1 MTGLPT
7 ACGRLWALLRSELR
21 QLLQFNRSD
30 RRWQLPFCAALASG
44 LPLMV
49 GLYFDHIEYGLVSS
63 LGGLIFLYTPATPL
77 AHRMMVLMSCSFGMI
92 ACHALGIMS
101 HFLPMLRIPILTFVA
116 ILIVMLCRVYA
127 IGPPRGVFF
136 MMAASIGA
144 FSPVELLELPLRVG
158 LFTLGCLLACLIAFF
173 YSLHVLSLQAPQ
185 PVAPLPEPDFDTM
198 VTLPFVIGLSVGGS
212 LLLAQVLQLER
223 PYWVAVTC
231 ITVMQGASLRAI
243 WNRQAQRIAGT
254 GLGLLLAAALLT
266 LPLSPWSLPL
276 MIMVLTFI
284 VETLVVRHY
293 GLAVIFITPMTLLLA
308 DASLLGHG
316 SAGSLLQARLLDTV
330 AGSFAGL
337 LGGVVLHTQR
347 LHDAVGQALRRLTP
361 PRLRS

>member
-77 AHRMMVLMSCSFGMI
+77 AHRMMVLMACSFGMI
-92 ACHALGIMS
+92 ACHAL
-101 HFLPMLRIPILTFVA
+101 
-116 ILIVMLCRVYA
+116 
-127 IGPPRGVFF
+127 GPPRGVFF
-136 MMAASIGA
+136 MMAASIDA
-144 FSPVELLELPLRVG
+144 FSPVELLE
-158 LFTLGCLLACLIAFF
+158 
-173 YSLHVLSLQAPQ
+173 
-185 PVAPLPEPDFDTM
+185 
-198 VTLPFVIGLSVGGS
+198 
-212 LLLAQVLQLER
+212 
-223 PYWVAVTC
+223 
-231 ITVMQGASLRAI
+231 
-243 WNRQAQRIAGT
+243 
-254 GLGLLLAAALLT
+254 

-293 GLAVIFITPMTLLLA
+293 GLAVIFVTPMTLLLA

>member
-7 ACGRLWALLRSELR
+7 ACGRLWALLRRELR

-92 ACHALGIMS
+92 ACHALG
-101 HFLPMLRIPILTFVA
+101 
-116 ILIVMLCRVYA
+116 
-127 IGPPRGVFF
+127 PPRGVFF

-185 PVAPLPEPDFDTM
+185 PVVHHFARNLAVHGGCRCAGTSGILEAEALGITDLLDQFQR
-198 VTLPFVIGLSVGGS
+198 VFELSIGLSGEPNDEIS
-212 LLLAQVLQLER
+212 
-223 PYWVAVTC
+223 
-231 ITVMQGASLRAI
+231 
-243 WNRQAQRIAGT
+243 
-254 GLGLLLAAALLT
+254 
-266 LPLSPWSLPL
+266 
-276 MIMVLTFI
+276 
-284 VETLVVRHY
+284 
-293 GLAVIFITPMTLLLA
+293 
-308 DASLLGHG
+308 
-316 SAGSLLQARLLDTV
+316 
-330 AGSFAGL
+330 
-337 LGGVVLHTQR
+337 
-347 LHDAVGQALRRLTP
+347 
-361 PRLRS
+361 

>member
-63 LGGLIFLYTPATPL
+63 LGGLIVLYTPATPL

-92 ACHALGIMS
+92 ACHALG
-101 HFLPMLRIPILTFVA
+101 
-116 ILIVMLCRVYA
+116 
-127 IGPPRGVFF
+127 PPRGVFF
-136 MMAASIGA
+136 MMATSIDA
-144 FSPVELLELPLRVG
+144 FSPVELLE
-158 LFTLGCLLACLIAFF
+158 
-173 YSLHVLSLQAPQ
+173 
-185 PVAPLPEPDFDTM
+185 
-198 VTLPFVIGLSVGGS
+198 
-212 LLLAQVLQLER
+212 
-223 PYWVAVTC
+223 
-231 ITVMQGASLRAI
+231 
-243 WNRQAQRIAGT
+243 
-254 GLGLLLAAALLT
+254 

-293 GLAVIFITPMTLLLA
+293 GLAVIFVTPMTLLLA

-316 SAGSLLQARLLDTV
+316 STGSLLQARLLDTV

-347 LHDAVGQALRRLTP
+347 LHDAVGQALRRLTL

>member
-136 MMAASIGA
+136 MMAASINA
-144 FSPVELLELPLRVG
+144 FSPVE
-158 LFTLGCLLACLIAFF
+158 
-173 YSLHVLSLQAPQ
+173 
-185 PVAPLPEPDFDTM
+185 
-198 VTLPFVIGLSVGGS
+198 
-212 LLLAQVLQLER
+212 
-223 PYWVAVTC
+223 
-231 ITVMQGASLRAI
+231 
-243 WNRQAQRIAGT
+243 
-254 GLGLLLAAALLT
+254 LLT
-266 LPLSPWSLPL
+266 LPLSPWGLPL
-276 MIMVLTFI
+276 MIMVPTFI

-316 SAGSLLQARLLDTV
+316 STGSLLQARLLDTV

>member
-7 ACGRLWALLRSELR
+7 ACGRLWALLRRELR

-92 ACHALGIMS
+92 ACHALG
-101 HFLPMLRIPILTFVA
+101 
-116 ILIVMLCRVYA
+116 
-127 IGPPRGVFF
+127 PPRGVFF
-136 MMAASIGA
+136 MMAASIDA
-144 FSPVELLELPLRVG
+144 FSPVELLE
-158 LFTLGCLLACLIAFF
+158 
-173 YSLHVLSLQAPQ
+173 
-185 PVAPLPEPDFDTM
+185 
-198 VTLPFVIGLSVGGS
+198 
-212 LLLAQVLQLER
+212 
-223 PYWVAVTC
+223 
-231 ITVMQGASLRAI
+231 
-243 WNRQAQRIAGT
+243 
-254 GLGLLLAAALLT
+254 

>member
-92 ACHALGIMS
+92 ACHALG
-101 HFLPMLRIPILTFVA
+101 
-116 ILIVMLCRVYA
+116 
-127 IGPPRGVFF
+127 PPRGVFF
-136 MMAASIGA
+136 MMAASIDA
-144 FSPVELLELPLRVG
+144 FSPVELLE
-158 LFTLGCLLACLIAFF
+158 
-173 YSLHVLSLQAPQ
+173 
-185 PVAPLPEPDFDTM
+185 
-198 VTLPFVIGLSVGGS
+198 
-212 LLLAQVLQLER
+212 
-223 PYWVAVTC
+223 
-231 ITVMQGASLRAI
+231 
-243 WNRQAQRIAGT
+243 
-254 GLGLLLAAALLT
+254 

-293 GLAVIFITPMTLLLA
+293 GLAVIFVTPMNLLLA

>member
-77 AHRMMVLMSCSFGMI
+77 AHRMMVLMACSFGMI
-92 ACHALGIMS
+92 ACHAL
-101 HFLPMLRIPILTFVA
+101 
-116 ILIVMLCRVYA
+116 
-127 IGPPRGVFF
+127 GPPRGVFF

-144 FSPVELLELPLRVG
+144 FSPVELLE
-158 LFTLGCLLACLIAFF
+158 
-173 YSLHVLSLQAPQ
+173 
-185 PVAPLPEPDFDTM
+185 
-198 VTLPFVIGLSVGGS
+198 
-212 LLLAQVLQLER
+212 
-223 PYWVAVTC
+223 
-231 ITVMQGASLRAI
+231 
-243 WNRQAQRIAGT
+243 
-254 GLGLLLAAALLT
+254 

>member
-7 ACGRLWALLRSELR
+7 ACGRLWALLRRELR

-92 ACHALGIMS
+92 ACHALG
-101 HFLPMLRIPILTFVA
+101 
-116 ILIVMLCRVYA
+116 
-127 IGPPRGVFF
+127 PPRGVFF
-136 MMAASIGA
+136 MMAASINA
-144 FSPVELLELPLRVG
+144 FSPVE
-158 LFTLGCLLACLIAFF
+158 
-173 YSLHVLSLQAPQ
+173 
-185 PVAPLPEPDFDTM
+185 
-198 VTLPFVIGLSVGGS
+198 
-212 LLLAQVLQLER
+212 
-223 PYWVAVTC
+223 
-231 ITVMQGASLRAI
+231 
-243 WNRQAQRIAGT
+243 
-254 GLGLLLAAALLT
+254 LLT
-266 LPLSPWSLPL
+266 LPLSPWGLPL

-347 LHDAVGQALRRLTP
+347 LHDAVGKALRRLTP